1 MNSKSKNLIFQFLL
15 ELEEGKAEKEIC
27 AEEKKLMEKLHYTEE
42 KYKVSGEIITEI
54 KELFIILKSEIKFK
68 YFEYGII
75 ANQITE
81 TTNII

>member
-1 MNSKSKNLIFQFLL
+1 MISKSKNLIFQFLL
-15 ELEEGKAEKEIC
+15 ELEEEKAEEGIL
-27 AEEKKLMEKLHYTEE
+27 AEEKKLMEKLCHAEE
-42 KYKVSGEIITEI
+42 KYKISGEIITEI

-75 ANQITE
+75 ADKISE